1 MYIKVKNSTGTD
13 SKFIVIQGL
22 FKDDLLNIS
31 NGIKFVKEKV
41 NSHRASLSYDV
52 LTVPTVIHKHIY
64 NQIVTVCLVITAT
77 VMIL

>member
-31 NGIKFVKEKV
+31 NSIKFVKDKYI
-41 NSHRASLSYDV
+41 SHKASLAYDV
-52 LTVPTVIHKHIY
+52 LTVPKYFKDNYLHIF
-64 NQIVTVCLVITAT
+64 NF
-77 VMIL
+77 